1 MEKNSKKD
9 PFYTEIK
16 NGVKKTRRKL
26 SMISRSSSS
35 LQTISYISFDSRVA
49 RKIVYKKRMK
59 CFTILDIHRSK
70 YNLIIYIYI
79 SKSILGMQENVL
91 MRRNKWRGK

>member
-1 MEKNSKKD
+1 M
-9 PFYTEIK
+9 T
-16 NGVKKTRRKL
+16 
-26 SMISRSSSS
+26 SRSSSS
-35 LQTISYISFDSRVA
+35 LQTVSYISFDSRVA